1 VLYILWIKQKLDI
14 EKSIKENGIEYK
26 LKILDLENSTIAFF
40 YDGKETLLG
49 TLAFALPRGDTTESS
64 ITSSILLGGKNI
76 IISRFL
82 SEKIASKTNKMALV
96 SVYTKL
102 PEKKAIKIF
111 SKIVDKYLNCKVKNR
126 MV

>member
-1 VLYILWIKQKLDI
+1 IRQKLNI
-14 EKSIKENGIEYK
+14 EESIKEDGIEYK

-49 TLAFALPRGDTTESS
+49 TLAFALPRGDTTKS

-102 PEKKAIKIF
+102 PEKKTIKIF
-111 SKIVDKYLNCKVKNR
+111 SKIVDKYLNSKVKNR

>member
-1 VLYILWIKQKLDI
+1 VPYILWIRQKLDI
-14 EKSIKENGIEYK
+14 EESIKEDGIEYK

-40 YDGKETLLG
+40 YNGKETLLG
-49 TLAFALPRGDTTESS
+49 TLAFALPRGGTTES
-64 ITSSILLGGKNI
+64 ITSSILLGGRNI

-82 SEKIASKTNKMALV
+82 SEKIAGKTNKMALV

-111 SKIVDKYLNCKVKNR
+111 SKIVDKYLNYKVKNR